1 MNKNLPHLA
10 VITSCTGK
18 KALKDGITD
27 TDLEKYADSGLLPS
41 GFEMKKAEEMYTG
54 MQHKLLMDGV
64 KGYRNAG
71 GRIDVYILSAGLG
84 LISGDQLIPTYD
96 FTFSGKSK
104 KFIQS
109 WSRKLGISEKIIT
122 AAKSADGTIFAL
134 GDSYLTAADIPSG
147 QSFLSSLFLCAPSSA
162 VPIGS
167 KALRL
172 GMPEA
177 RRFKATLVALKGL
190 LTARI
195 LDCTRQK
202 QDFQN
207 TFLLNTHENILNLL
221 ENHDF

>member
-18 KALKDGITD
+18 KALQAGLTD
-27 TDLEKYADSGLLPS
+27 ADLENYANSGTLPE
-41 GFEMKKAEEMYTG
+41 GFELKKAEEMYTG
-54 MQHKLLMDGV
+54 MQHKFLMEGV
-64 KGYRNAG
+64 KRYRNAG
-71 GRIDVYILSAGLG
+71 GRVDVYILSAGLG
-84 LISGDQLIPTYD
+84 LISGDQLIPAYD

-109 WSRKLGISEKIIT
+109 WSRKLGISEKII
-122 AAKSADGTIFAL
+122 AASKSAEGVIFAL
-134 GDSYLTAADIPSG
+134 GDSYLTAADIPSDE
-147 QSFLSSLFLCAPSSA
+147 SFSTSLFLCAPSSA
-162 VPIGS
+162 APDKS

-195 LDCTRQK
+195 LDRTRQR
-202 QDFQN
+202 QDFQQ

-221 ENHDF
+221 ENP